1 MITFI
6 DLMIKIKHHQ
16 SEKLLLRIHQD
27 IPSAADALEI
37 SGKKFAVRSSANSWG
52 NAGGWRMA
60 SYGIMAI
67 FMVTHFSMCQFL
79 PSGNL

>member
-52 NAGGWRMA
+52 NAGG
-60 SYGIMAI
+60 
-67 FMVTHFSMCQFL
+67 
-79 PSGNL
+79 